1 MCGSGY
7 SSDILEGVDK
17 AAATLYNRIEI
28 GGGCLL
34 SGAPIVKM
42 ERVPCADGYHSI
54 GAVII
59 KRDEGETYHVTVMK
73 NSHENTESIV
83 CESLCDMLGQY
94 DKMVEKYKDIR

>member
-1 MCGSGY
+1 M
-7 SSDILEGVDK
+7 
-17 AAATLYNRIEI
+17 
-28 GGGCLL
+28 L

-42 ERVPCADGYHSI
+42 ERIPCDDGYYSI

-94 DKMVEKYKDIR
+94 DKMVEKYKAIR